1 MIIPKSV
8 IDGWLQQY
16 AADSKL
22 AAQYLEID
30 FEKIVALMHKDR
42 PIVRDLCFDGTT
54 PSEQK
59 VYLATAGAPCAGKS
73 TVLEQVMLSNNRYG
87 NVVKVDPDRWGMLFM
102 LYTYIAHMMGAAMTA
117 NAVDFKAAQ
126 VRAYNVCRPAS
137 NILTLEVMNEA
148 VERGFSIAHGTTLTG
163 PHVGSLMANLSQ
175 QGYEI
180 DLLVCMASDETRAAS
195 AAHRCAA
202 QGYYQSTPDDVLNK
216 GILLTQRMETFF
228 THADRLSFYWRESAT
243 SNAVLAATSIKGGG
257 LEILAEDALYALAAK
272 HDTDAA
278 SQGVKTFS
286 ELLALR

>member
-1 MIIPKSV
+1 MVIPQSV
-8 IDGWLQQY
+8 IDGWLKHY
-16 AADSKL
+16 SDGRL
-22 AAQYLEID
+22 AAQYPEID
-30 FEKIVALMHKDR
+30 FGRIVELMHKDR
-42 PIVRDLCFDGTT
+42 AIVRDLCFEGTT

-73 TVLEQVMLSNNRYG
+73 TVLEQVMLSNSRYS
-87 NVVKVDPDRWGMLFM
+87 NLVKVDPDRWGMAYM
-102 LYTYIAHMMGAAMTA
+102 VNMYTAYMMAAGMTA
-117 NAVDFKAAQ
+117 NATDFVSAQ
-126 VRAYNVCRPAS
+126 VRSYNVCRPAS

-175 QGYEI
+175 QGYAI

-202 QGYYQSTPDDVLNK
+202 QGYYQSTPDDVFNK

-228 THADRLSFYWRESAT
+228 THADNLSFFWRESAA

-257 LEILAEDALYALAAK
+257 LEILAEDAFYALTEK
-272 HDTDAA
+272 HNADAA
-278 SQGVKTFS
+278 SQGVKNFS